1 MNPPHAHRLHH
12 HRAACALTL
21 LLALAAPAADAA
33 GSHSGDHAETAIGE
47 PGQAER
53 VTRTVRIDMTDAMRF
68 TPPRVTARRGQTIR
82 FIVSNSG
89 KLKHELVLGTRKD
102 LRDHAEQ
109 MKKFPEMEHAEPNM
123 VTLAPG
129 QTGEVIWRFTR
140 TGQIDFACLQPGHY
154 DAGMKGF
161 VKVASSPPGPR
172 GDPKP

>member
-1 MNPPHAHRLHH
+1 MNHRHDRQQ
-12 HRAACALTL
+12 RAGTAWTL
-21 LLALAAPAADAA
+21 LIALAAPAAHAA
-33 GSHSGDHAETAIGE
+33 GSHSGGHADTAIGE

-53 VTRTVRIDMTDAMRF
+53 VTRTVRIDMTDAMLF
-68 TPPRVTARRGQTIR
+68 SPPRVTARRGQTIR

-102 LRDHAEQ
+102 LRDHAEL

-140 TGQIDFACLQPGHY
+140 AGQIDFACLQPGHY